1 MHAALKDPDFMGKA
15 MVIYRIYPEEDY
27 NLAKLVSDINKV
39 DKVKAVQRE
48 PVAFGLE
55 VLKVGA
61 LVDDKL
67 DKPEDVENALRK
79 VQGVKEIECLDVTL
93 IS

>member
-1 MHAALKDPDFMGKA
+1 MGKA
-15 MVIYRIYPEEDY
+15 MVVYRIYPEEGYD
-27 NLAKLVSDINKV
+27 LAKLVGDISKV
-39 DKVKAVQRE
+39 DKIKAVQRE
-48 PVAFGLE
+48 PIAYGLE

-67 DKPEDVENALRK
+67 DKPDDVEDALRK
-79 VQGVKEIECLDVTL
+79 VPGVKEIENVDVTL

>member
-1 MHAALKDPDFMGKA
+1 MGKA
-15 MVIYRIYPEEDY
+15 MVLYRIYPEEGYD
-27 NLAKLVSDINKV
+27 LAKLVADISKV
-39 DKVKAVQRE
+39 DKVKGVQRE

-67 DKPEDVENALRK
+67 DRPEEVEENLRK
-79 VQGVKEIECLDVTL
+79 VQGVREVEALDVTL